1 MTDTPCPF
9 CGQIHGTA
17 CPGPYEIHT
26 SLNQPPWF
34 GWVVTDH
41 TTPSGQQLF
50 RCTTCGIESPTPD
63 KWEYHADV
71 CYAELH
77 RRLKEREA
85 MCEWLA
91 GRATMIEREI
101 GKQPTWDSS
110 DDWLNAAREAVRE
123 DS

>member
-1 MTDTPCPF
+1 MSDTPCPF

-17 CPGPYEIHT
+17 CPGPHDIHT
-26 SLNQPPWF
+26 PLNPPPWF

-41 TTPSGQQLF
+41 TTQSGKQLF

-77 RRLKEREA
+77 RRLKVRDDTLGI
-85 MCEWLA
+85 LA
-91 GRATMIEREI
+91 DAGAL
-101 GKQPTWDSS
+101 GKTLGCSCALTRFTD
-110 DDWLNAAREAVRE
+110 ACEAVRE